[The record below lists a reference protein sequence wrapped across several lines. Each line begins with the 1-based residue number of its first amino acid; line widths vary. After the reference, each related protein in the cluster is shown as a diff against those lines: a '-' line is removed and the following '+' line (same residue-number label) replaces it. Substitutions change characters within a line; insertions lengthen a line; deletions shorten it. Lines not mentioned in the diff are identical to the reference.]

1 MNLPIIKKLV
11 FNYNTNN
18 IYVSVP
24 FMVTKVR
31 IITTHL
37 NEQGTDYP
45 TQDFHACINSNL
57 FGYDND
63 IIISKYYTANLEYL
77 DTQVIQFYQPV
88 HINGLYN
95 FKICNFNYN
104 WVEYTIYMVTILVEF
119 S

>member
-11 FNYNTNN
+11 FNYNSNN
-18 IYVSVP
+18 LYVSVP
-24 FMVTKVR
+24 FMVTKMR
-31 IITTHL
+31 ILSNHL
-37 NEQGTDYP
+37 NEQGTGYP

-63 IIISKYYTANLEYL
+63 IIINKYFTANLEYL
-77 DTQVIQFYQPV
+77 GTQDIDFYQPV

-95 FKICNFNYN
+95 FKICDFITTWN
-104 WVEYTIYMVTILVEF
+104 EYQNLMIVLLVEF